1 MSQVTRID
9 AFFLGGRCFILND
22 LNRRHFTLS
31 RSEGEQMLATMRAVA
46 PRFEKPIT
54 FKRHHGLP
62 PMTRRSVACE
72 VSP

>member
-1 MSQVTRID
+1 
-9 AFFLGGRCFILND
+9 
-22 LNRRHFTLS
+22 
-31 RSEGEQMLATMRAVA
+31 MRDVA

-62 PMTRRSVACE
+62 PMTRRSVAHE